1 MPLRSSEHMGHTQET
16 LPGLQVRVK
25 RRAWRAAFSD
35 LGYRRRR
42 EDQHESSMGGQ
53 SRGPGSALCRAGVA
67 VYPKFQVRGAATERG
82 PVEAGHHCP
91 ERSYPLHSQGD
102 TQKAEGFFSLGLQ
115 QDVWVRETEEGLAG
129 VETDGT

>member
-1 MPLRSSEHMGHTQET
+1 M
-16 LPGLQVRVK
+16 
-25 RRAWRAAFSD
+25 
-35 LGYRRRR
+35 
-42 EDQHESSMGGQ
+42 
-53 SRGPGSALCRAGVA
+53 
-67 VYPKFQVRGAATERG
+67 YPKFQVRGAATERG